1 MISFVKERS
10 LSKSNLNNSLKKN
23 SKSTE
28 KNLKNYLTN
37 PLNNFIEESKKMN
50 LQNKNLLK
58 TLKVSKTKLKIF
70 NMISNKN
77 NNNNIIYNTIKQ
89 NLFKTKFKE
98 NTVGNSFDNEKHL
111 KTYKINNKFIKI
123 YN

>member
-1 MISFVKERS
+1 MI
-10 LSKSNLNNSLKKN
+10 
-23 SKSTE
+23 T
-28 KNLKNYLTN
+28 
-37 PLNNFIEESKKMN
+37 
-50 LQNKNLLK
+50 
-58 TLKVSKTKLKIF
+58 
-70 NMISNKN
+70 NKN

-89 NLFKTKFKE
+89 NLFKNKFKE